1 MTRNHWMLLGFFL
14 AILGMVGYAVAPV
27 PARIMLW
34 LGVALAWF
42 GIAVAINRKP
52 WSPGGKRVLQI
63 LVGASALAIAMTA
76 TRLSLAGIA
85 LAAVLGGVIGAF
97 ASQWSVWIARRQDN
111 RG

>member
-14 AILGMVGYAVAPV
+14 AIVGMFAFAVAPV

-42 GIAVAINRKP
+42 GMAIALEQRP
-52 WSPGGKRVLQI
+52 WSAYGKLFLQVLI
-63 LVGASALAIAMTA
+63 GAAALAIAMTA

-85 LAAVLGGVIGAF
+85 LAALLGGIMGAF
-97 ASQWSVWIARRQDN
+97 ASQWSGWISRRP
-111 RG
+111 

>member
-14 AILGMVGYAVAPV
+14 AIVGMFTFAVAPV

-42 GIAVAINRKP
+42 GMAIALQQRP
-52 WSPGGKRVLQI
+52 WSAIGKLFLQI
-63 LVGASALAIAMTA
+63 LIGASALAIAMTA

-85 LAAVLGGVIGAF
+85 LSALLGGIIGAF
-97 ASQWSVWIARRQDN
+97 ASQWSVWISRRA
-111 RG
+111 

>member
-14 AILGMVGYAVAPV
+14 AIIGMASFAVAPM

-42 GIAVAINRKP
+42 GMAIALQQRP
-52 WSPGGKRVLQI
+52 WSAIGKLFLQI
-63 LVGASALAIAMTA
+63 LIGASALAIAMTA

-85 LAAVLGGVIGAF
+85 LSALLGGIIGAF
-97 ASQWSVWIARRQDN
+97 ASQWSVWISRRP
-111 RG
+111 

>member
-14 AILGMVGYAVAPV
+14 AIVGMFSFAVAPI

-42 GIAVAINRKP
+42 GMAVALAQRP
-52 WSPGGKRVLQI
+52 WAAAGKLCLQVLI
-63 LVGASALAIAMTA
+63 GAAALAIAMTA

-85 LAAVLGGVIGAF
+85 LAAALGGVIGAF
-97 ASQWSVWIARRQDN
+97 ASQWSVWISRRP
-111 RG
+111 

>member
-14 AILGMVGYAVAPV
+14 AIAGMFGFAVAPV

-42 GIAVAINRKP
+42 GMAIALQRRS
-52 WSPGGKRVLQI
+52 WSAVGKLFLQI
-63 LVGASALAIAMTA
+63 LIGAAALAIAMTA

-85 LAAVLGGVIGAF
+85 LSALLGGIIGAF
-97 ASQWSVWIARRQDN
+97 ASQWSVWISRRS
-111 RG
+111 